1 MNRLLILISTVSLT
15 LILASCKKELV
26 GTKSIDKSRFK
37 VADIDFDYFNG
48 RTKVKYREGD
58 KRINGT
64 AHIRIK
70 KDSIIWISV
79 SPSVGIEVTRFMIT
93 PDTVLILN
101 RLDKVFY
108 KLGFEEISKYFSF
121 NVNFTM
127 IQGILLGNLTSPI
140 NEETDIQK
148 EGDFYFIR
156 QDGGALDIQSYVN
169 AKTMKVETVLI
180 NEKSTNNFLTLK
192 YSEFGN
198 LSKALF
204 PFNCL
209 INLTYKSKKGPLV
222 TSITLKY
229 AKAEIPDKPL
239 KFPFNIPKKYEAF
252 NK

>member
-1 MNRLLILISTVSLT
+1 MNKILILVFTAGLT
-15 LILASCKKELV
+15 LSLASCKKELLSHKTV
-26 GTKSIDKSRFK
+26 DKSQFK
-37 VADIDFDYFNG
+37 VADIDFEYFNAK
-48 RTKVKYREGD
+48 TKVKYHEGD

-79 SPSVGIEVTRFMIT
+79 SPSVGIEVTRFLIT

-101 RLDKVFY
+101 RLDKIFY
-108 KLGFEEISKYFSF
+108 KFGFEEISKYFSF
-121 NVNFTM
+121 NVNFSM
-127 IQGILLGNLTSPI
+127 IQGILLGNLTTAI
-140 NEETDIQK
+140 GNNTDIQE
-148 EGDFYFIR
+148 EGDFYFVR
-156 QDGGALDIQSYVN
+156 QDDGALDIQSYIN
-169 AKTMKVETVLI
+169 AKTMKVETVLM

-192 YSEFGN
+192 YTEFGN
-198 LSKALF
+198 LSKEVF

-229 AKAEIPDKPL
+229 TKAEMPDKPL

-252 NK
+252 K